1 MAEID
6 KLGYVPEE
14 AKKEIPKDSKLLIP
28 ESELMSEETETAR
41 MLELFANESGD
52 AIDKDKLEQYFV
64 QMLKDIPQ
72 EKYVDD
78 SVVRVDQTEKIV
90 ESLLNNR
97 MVVVFVRGFW
107 RVGKTSLLHS
117 VAKKFGQEDSLIIDA
132 GGESWFDFNQKEF
145 EDFKKVFCINSV
157 AKFLEEKSGKKKEE
171 IEKEIECSGL
181 YPLAYLNSQVVL
193 KDKTI
198 FVALDEVIGFVNSKE
213 FADYIDEIR
222 RLTNLHVVVVVH
234 SNVSY
239 EDSFKNNFLKDKEN
253 TEVIFPRA
261 LTVEEIALMV
271 QKYKGDMEIALSQE
285 ALALIHEYTGG
296 MPREVNYFLLRLF
309 KPEPYEDLNLGLSP
323 KKLIYRAKDI
333 QKIIESANHSH
344 IEWPEYYNYRR
355 IFFGVN
361 TGDKIA
367 VSEDE
372 LDIMRQIYKNGEI
385 DFAEIDTIEKAQA
398 VEHMVN
404 TMFVYKDEQKGIYRF
419 SGGIVRHFFDRHS
432 EQILLSKEELQ
443 KKRDDIDAQFREEN
457 DESDRIIAEIEKE
470 GLTDVE
476 KELLSVLY
484 TLLEEGRK
492 KDTKIGIS
500 KKFLDDRYPVA
511 ILRFRAM
518 SRMFASKYIFLT
530 ELGSSET
537 RPEGMYY
544 MSRFNRQFRNKFS
557 IDILSE
563 EKMAEYKNQII
574 NF

>member
-52 AIDKDKLEQYFV
+52 AIDKDKLEQYFA

-309 KPEPYEDLNLGLSP
+309 KPTRV
-323 KKLIYRAKDI
+323 KK
-333 QKIIESANHSH
+333 
-344 IEWPEYYNYRR
+344 
-355 IFFGVN
+355 
-361 TGDKIA
+361 
-367 VSEDE
+367 
-372 LDIMRQIYKNGEI
+372 
-385 DFAEIDTIEKAQA
+385 
-398 VEHMVN
+398 
-404 TMFVYKDEQKGIYRF
+404 
-419 SGGIVRHFFDRHS
+419 
-432 EQILLSKEELQ
+432 
-443 KKRDDIDAQFREEN
+443 
-457 DESDRIIAEIEKE
+457 
-470 GLTDVE
+470 
-476 KELLSVLY
+476 
-484 TLLEEGRK
+484 
-492 KDTKIGIS
+492 
-500 KKFLDDRYPVA
+500 
-511 ILRFRAM
+511 
-518 SRMFASKYIFLT
+518 
-530 ELGSSET
+530 
-537 RPEGMYY
+537 
-544 MSRFNRQFRNKFS
+544 
-557 IDILSE
+557 
-563 EKMAEYKNQII
+563 
-574 NF
+574 